1 MKWGLGHRVS
11 DWGSAA
17 CLLIIFGFLLLG
29 GSLLF
34 TQCARVVSL
43 SGGAQDVQPPTLVR
57 TNPVNRATHFTGKR
71 IKLTFDEYVNL
82 KDAQKEIYFS
92 PPFRWPYGTTLQGR
106 SLVFDIVDTLQSDV
120 TYRLHLG
127 AAIEDLTEKNPFR
140 DTLFVFSTGAT
151 IDTHI
156 LHGTVRDALLHSPVK
171 GVKVMLYRENDD
183 SVVYKQ
189 LPNYVAVSDAT
200 GQFRFDNLPA
210 GGRFKLFAL
219 EDANA
224 NYHYDQPQKERIA
237 FCDSL
242 LVPLPVGKDSLQ
254 TKLTLDLFSYF
265 RPPLVITSAK
275 RPTPDALQ
283 VVFSAPVGDTL
294 ALRTLEGGASPAF
307 VAEHSFWGDTAR
319 FWFTDP
325 SLVRKDSLY
334 FTLRYSAGRL
344 DTLRLGY
351 KFTTPDRDS
360 LGTLVPLRRRLS
372 DSVLRISMLNVQKG
386 LPAEDSVRVELSAA
400 VAAVDASR
408 LRLLPDS
415 VGVSLV
421 AERNH
426 PRRFMLRAPWKP
438 RRGYNLL
445 AYPGAFVDA
454 LGRTNDTTVLHFNT
468 LNPSQYAILHLS
480 LLHFPQHAL
489 VQVLSGDGK
498 NTLIRSVPVRPGQ
511 QRLDIPYLTPGSYTL
526 RIVNDRNANGIW
538 DTGNYLLH
546 QQPEPVRYYRNEK
559 GQSTLSLRVNWEYDV
574 TVDYTTLEE

>member
-1 MKWGLGHRVS
+1 MKWGVERWAKHR
-11 DWGSAA
+11 G
-17 CLLIIFGFLLLG
+17 CKCYLLVLFLFPLVG
-29 GSLLF
+29 GILLF

-43 SGGAQDVQPPTLVR
+43 SGGAQDVQPPTIVR
-57 TNPVNRATHFTGKR
+57 TTPPNGATHFTGKR

-151 IDTHI
+151 IHTQV
-156 LHGTVRDALLHSPVK
+156 LQGSVRDALLHSPVK

-189 LPNYVAVSDAT
+189 LPNYVAVSDAM
-200 GQFRFDNLPA
+200 GHFRFDNLPA
-210 GGRFKLFAL
+210 GARFKLLAL

-224 NYHYDQPQKERIA
+224 NYRYDQPQKERIA

-242 LVPLPVGKDSLQ
+242 LVSFPVEKDSLQ
-254 TKLTLDLFSYF
+254 TKLTLNLFSYF
-265 RPPLVITSAK
+265 RPPLVLTSA
-275 RPTPDALQ
+275 RRTPPDALQ
-283 VVFSAPVGDTL
+283 VIFSAPVRDTL
-294 ALRTLEGGASPAF
+294 ALRTLEGGEAPAF
-307 VAEHSFWGDTAR
+307 VSETSFWGDTVR
-319 FWFTDP
+319 FWFTD
-325 SLVRKDSLY
+325 SLLVRKDSLY
-334 FTLRYSAGRL
+334 FTLRYPAGRL

-360 LGTLVPLRRRLS
+360 LGVLVPLRRRLP
-372 DSVLRISMLNVQKG
+372 DSILQISMLNVQKG
-386 LPAEDSVRVELSAA
+386 LPAEDSLRVELSAP
-400 VAAVDASR
+400 VERVDATR

-415 VGVSLV
+415 LGVSV
-421 AERNH
+421 ARVDRQ
-426 PRRFMLRAPWKP
+426 PRRFLLRAPWKP
-438 RRGYNLL
+438 RRGYDLVVL
-445 AYPGAFVDA
+445 PGAFIDA

-480 LLHFPQHAL
+480 LLHFPPHAL

-498 NTLIRSVPVRPGQ
+498 NTLIRSLSVPLGQ
-511 QRLDIPYLTPGSYTL
+511 QRLDILYLAPGSYTL
-526 RIVNDRNANGIW
+526 RIVDDRNANGIW